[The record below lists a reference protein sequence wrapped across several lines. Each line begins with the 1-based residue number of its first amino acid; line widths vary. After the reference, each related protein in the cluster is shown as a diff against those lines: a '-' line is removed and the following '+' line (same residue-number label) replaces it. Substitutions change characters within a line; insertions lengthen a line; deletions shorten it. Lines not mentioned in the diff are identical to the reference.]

1 MKFVADKMLG
11 KLAKWL
17 RILGFDTLYLDHPSL
32 PEIME
37 RVAEGRIFL
46 TRNRKV
52 FQHVPGAVFISSD
65 DWKAQLEELVERG
78 CVEAGEARWFTRCIL
93 CNELLIGVSKEEV
106 DRSVPEYIRQT
117 APSFAR
123 CPLCGKIYW
132 PGSHLARMKERIG
145 RLALEKGAHSGA
157 PVNDSRRP
165 GKSKD

>member
-17 RILGFDTLYLDHPSL
+17 RILGFDTLYLYHPSL
-32 PEIME
+32 PEITE

-65 DWKAQLEELVERG
+65 HWKAQLQELFEKG
-78 CVEAGEARWFTRCIL
+78 CVEAGETRWFTRCIL
-93 CNELLIGVSKEEV
+93 CNELLTAVSKEEV
-106 DRSVPEYIRQT
+106 EQSVPEYIRQT

-123 CPLCGKIYW
+123 CPVCGKIYW

-145 RLALEKGAHSGA
+145 RFAFEKGAHSDA
-157 PVNDSRRP
+157 PISDSRGPRE
-165 GKSKD
+165 SED